1 MSVIKNLFHVSIQAD
16 NYEAALEFYCNKLGF
31 EQMFELNIGQFKDM
45 LGMGFHDESDTT
57 PWLTYLRIAP
67 DQYLEMFNGA
77 ISPPEFKKCC
87 IPVYQDSPFRYFV
100 LGTEDMNKTCEELER
115 KKIVIKDGFIQDP
128 NGCKIKIVAGKAPE
142 AASKMRLFHSL
153 AGISLYVNDI
163 DKMTEH
169 LEKMTFIK
177 KEYSEKCVCLHIG
190 EFEQYVELVKSSTG
204 VMTRPDDI
212 LGHFAVQIY
221 SVTDTVKAWGNNGIY
236 CCPQPFQPDVIV
248 PADDT
253 AKGNIGLDGC
263 EIIWMLCPEGNKI
276 EVMVE
281 PEDTMQQKW
290 ERENPF

>member
-16 NYEAALEFYCNKLGF
+16 DYEAALEFYCNKLGF

-45 LGMGFHDESDTT
+45 LGMGVHDESDTT

-77 ISPPEFKKCC
+77 ISPPEFKKYN
-87 IPVYQDSPFRYFV
+87 IPVYQDSPFHYFA
-100 LGTEDMNKTCEELER
+100 LGTEDVNKTCEELGE
-115 KKIVIKDGFIQDP
+115 KGIVVKDGFIRDP

-142 AASKMRLFHSL
+142 APSKTRLFHSL

-177 KEYSEKCVCLHIG
+177 KEYSEKYARLYVG

-204 VMTRPDDI
+204 VMTRSDDI

-221 SVTDTVKAWGNNGIY
+221 SVPDTVKVWGANGIY

-281 PEDTMQQKW
+281 PEDTLQQKW